1 MRLLLLLAASMTT
14 LLPTNMSTPAEDSP
28 VDLRQHLAELRRNLD
43 EAVVPF
49 WYPRSLDRTHGGFLL
64 AFDGEGRR
72 TAEAPKMIVTQ
83 ARMVWLSA
91 RLARAGHRPDEMR
104 EAARHGFRFLADR
117 MWDGEHGGFY
127 WEVDE
132 TGTKVVQ
139 PHKHLYGQA
148 FALYGLAEYYRVSKD
163 PEALRLAERLFAL
176 LEERAYD
183 RKHGGYV
190 EFFARDWSAPP
201 AGATSYLGA
210 PNDAKRMN
218 THLHLLEAFTT
229 YYLASPS
236 PLLRE
241 RLQELVTIE
250 TNAVVRKAVGA
261 CTDEHRPDW
270 TPVLTPATARVS
282 YGHDIENIWL
292 VADAMDALGQS
303 NSPLL
308 DLYRTLFAYSRQHGY
323 DEREGGFYDSG
334 TFGAPADRRDK
345 IWWVQAEAL
354 VSALTM
360 YRLTGE
366 RQYADVFSGTWR
378 WTNTRQ
384 TDWTNGE
391 WFEIVAPD
399 GTPRGGKAHRWKAG
413 YHNGRALVEAI
424 RIIEGMPDGV

>member
-1 MRLLLLLAASMTT
+1 
-14 LLPTNMSTPAEDSP
+14 
-28 VDLRQHLAELRRNLD
+28 VDLRPFLPELRRNLD
-43 EAVVPF
+43 EAVVAF
-49 WYPRSLDRTHGGFLL
+49 WYPRSVDRPHGGYLL
-64 AFDGEGRR
+64 AFDREGHR

-91 RLARAGHRPDEMR
+91 ASPAPAIAPTRCGRPPGTASGSSPTACGTASTAGSSGRSTRPARS
-104 EAARHGFRFLADR
+104 
-117 MWDGEHGGFY
+117 
-127 WEVDE
+127 
-132 TGTKVVQ
+132 VVQ

-183 RKHGGYV
+183 RRHGGYV

-229 YYLASPS
+229 FYLASPS

-241 RLQELVTIE
+241 RLQELVTIQ
-250 TNAVVRKAVGA
+250 TNAVVRKTLGA
-261 CTDEHRPDW
+261 CTDEYRPDW

-308 DLYRTLFAYSRQHGY
+308 DLYRTLFAYSRRHGY

-424 RIIEGMPDGV
+424 RIIEGMPDEASDAPSRG